1 MLDAVWSFLKSAPAG
16 MHEHGHNVML
26 YKDDI
31 PNVEVGVQVSGA
43 FEPSGK
49 VVPSR
54 LSDALAATAM
64 HTGPMHLIGD
74 THRAIVE
81 RCECNGHQV
90 DGQRWEIYGDPNP
103 SAGDFCVE
111 LYWSVQP
118 A

>member
-1 MLDAVWSFLKSAPAG
+1 MLDAVWAFLKSAPAG
-16 MHEHGHNVML
+16 TEERGHNIML

-31 PNVEVGVQVSGA
+31 PNVEVGVQVTGA
-43 FEPSGK
+43 FEPSGE
-49 VVPSR
+49 VVPSH
-54 LSDALAATAM
+54 LPSGLAATAM

-81 RCECNGHQV
+81 WCERNGHRV
-90 DGQRWEIYGDPNP
+90 DGQRWEIYGDPDP
-103 SAGDFCVE
+103 FTGDFCVE